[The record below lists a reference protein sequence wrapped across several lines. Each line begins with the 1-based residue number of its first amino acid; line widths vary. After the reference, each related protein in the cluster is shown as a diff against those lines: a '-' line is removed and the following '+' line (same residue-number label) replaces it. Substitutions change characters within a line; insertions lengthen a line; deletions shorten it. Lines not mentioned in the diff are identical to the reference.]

1 MKKEMC
7 VGTLEG
13 ARLAATYNVD
23 RIETCIALEQGG
35 LTPSEAMVAWI
46 DNTFDLE
53 QHVLIRQRAG
63 GFVYN
68 YDEVLVMRDQIL
80 SMKKLNIA
88 GVVIGALTSE
98 NRINL
103 QALENWKRAAGSM
116 TLTFHRAF
124 DELKDWR
131 TGMDELIKL
140 GFTRILTNGQ
150 AKNVADGKSTL
161 FDMVMYAAGRIEIM
175 AGGGLKPSDISELRD
190 AGVSAVHFSATVS
203 SQQDEDSKYGLEL
216 LLPSEI
222 ILSGMMEA

>member
-1 MKKEMC
+1 MC

-13 ARLAATYNVD
+13 ARLSATYNVD

-80 SMKKLNIA
+80 SMKKLNVS
-88 GVVIGALTSE
+88 GVVIGALSKEGQIDT
-98 NRINL
+98 
-103 QALENWKRAAGSM
+103 QAIENWKRAAGSM

-124 DELKDWR
+124 DEIADWR
-131 TGMDELIKL
+131 TAMDQLIKL

-150 AKNVADGKSTL
+150 AKNVAEGMSAL
-161 FDMVMYAAGRIEIM
+161 YEMVMHSAGRIEIM
-175 AGGGLKPSDISELRD
+175 AGGGLKSSDIAELRD
-190 AGVSAVHFSATVS
+190 AGVSAAHFSATVV

-222 ILSGMMEA
+222 ILSGIMKA

>member
-1 MKKEMC
+1 MC

-13 ARLAATYNVD
+13 ARLAATHNLD

-35 LTPSEAMVAWI
+35 LTPTEAMVSWI

-80 SMKKLNIA
+80 SMKKLNVA

-98 NRINL
+98 GKIDTA
-103 QALENWKRAAGSM
+103 ALENWKRAAGSM
-116 TLTFHRAF
+116 CLTFHRAF

-131 TGMDELIKL
+131 TGMEELIKL

-150 AKNVADGKSTL
+150 AANVGEGKSTL
-161 FDMVMYAAGRIEIM
+161 YEMVLHAAGRIEIM
-175 AGGGLKPSDISELRD
+175 AGGGLKPVDISELRD
-190 AGVSAVHFSATVS
+190 HGIAAVHFSATVPTKHS
-203 SQQDEDSKYGLEL
+203 EGSKYAEEL

-222 ILSGMMEA
+222 ILTGMMQA